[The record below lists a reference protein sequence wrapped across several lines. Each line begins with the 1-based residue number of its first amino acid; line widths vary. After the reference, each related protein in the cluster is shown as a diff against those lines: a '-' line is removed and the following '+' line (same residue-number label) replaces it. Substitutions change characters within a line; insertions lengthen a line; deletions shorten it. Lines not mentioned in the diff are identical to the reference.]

1 VRHIKYNTTIR
12 LGRSVLQ
19 LMVSHY
25 SPTTAR
31 IDIAIIIQMII
42 NMNFVTGNEN
52 QSQRSEV
59 KGLMIHTHNPSTYI
73 IIKCVYKLEYIC
85 TLYSIGRIG
94 IICFHCATVD
104 ETLQNIYNIIIIR
117 SPATFGAVRT
127 VFV

>member
-52 QSQRSEV
+52 QSQRSAM
-59 KGLMIHTHNPSTYI
+59 KGLMIHTHTHTHTQSVVVYSNI
-73 IIKCVYKLEYIC
+73 IRIKVKVRRLHSVRGIY
-85 TLYSIGRIG
+85 IG
-94 IICFHCATVD
+94 IHLHCAMFD
-104 ETLQNIYNIIIIR
+104 ETLQNKIYIIL
-117 SPATFGAVRT
+117 
-127 VFV
+127 